1 MTELGDAGYTY
12 TARLPRRRRGRWEL
26 SVVRTGPDGAARN
39 LTRMTDISA
48 SDSQPGRGKR
58 LAVAATEEWVQEL
71 RSAQERER
79 AERARSEGIMALD
92 AERAGRLL
100 MPLEEY
106 GRLFNQRRVRRSE
119 IELSTATNWEADFRR
134 YCVSALPQGLRV
146 CDVTPDHVTEMIGV
160 VIGGR
165 RLSTDSAR
173 KGLFALNQIMR
184 QAVAHD
190 GLPTNPCEGIR
201 PPRQGVPK
209 KNPLSVRS
217 AKKTLDQLM
226 GLQMT
231 PAVFGACCAILFG
244 VAEGEICGLPLSL
257 CDLDDTRSIY
267 IRYAVGRNGSAFYL
281 KEPKNRH
288 RIRRI
293 YLTDLMVDL
302 FRMRGPRCAGS
313 ATWRELG

>member
-48 SDSQPGRGKR
+48 SDSQPSRGKR

-160 VIGGR
+160 VIGDRG
-165 RLSTDSAR
+165 LSTDSAR
-173 KGLFALNQIMR
+173 KGLFALSQIMGR
-184 QAVAHD
+184 PS
-190 GLPTNPCEGIR
+190 PT
-201 PPRQGVPK
+201 
-209 KNPLSVRS
+209 
-217 AKKTLDQLM
+217 T
-226 GLQMT
+226 
-231 PAVFGACCAILFG
+231 AC
-244 VAEGEICGLPLSL
+244 P
-257 CDLDDTRSIY
+257 
-267 IRYAVGRNGSAFYL
+267 
-281 KEPKNRH
+281 
-288 RIRRI
+288 
-293 YLTDLMVDL
+293 
-302 FRMRGPRCAGS
+302 
-313 ATWRELG
+313 